1 MTGADRRT
9 HVVTIVTRFQAGA
22 GAVALRGAKGL
33 DPGRYRVTVVAG
45 SGDRLLDEADEA
57 GFAVRLLPTLRP
69 EIAPAA
75 DLRAL
80 TRLSELLA
88 SQPADVV
95 HTHSAKAGTV
105 GRLAARRAGVGRIVH
120 TYHGFPFH
128 EFQSWGRRSSYIAV
142 ERRLGR
148 ITDVG
153 LCVGTG
159 VAVEAVRRR
168 IIAPERVQ
176 TIGVAVDATGP
187 TVNPERRAA
196 ARAALGLLPEAI
208 VVGCVG
214 RLAYQKAPE
223 HFVDALTR
231 IDRPDVVGVW
241 IGGGELEGDV
251 RRAIGQAGGR
261 TRIML
266 AGERSDVP
274 SLLPA
279 FDVFALPSRYEGL
292 PVAVVEAMVCGVPV
306 VATAVNAVSDAV
318 VPGQTGLLVPPERPD
333 LLAGAIAYLLDDPS
347 AAARMAGRAR
357 EHLLGRHDV
366 ATLGAALE
374 SAYLPAARSATG
386 RPGTHHEER
395 VCT

>member
-1 MTGADRRT
+1 M
-9 HVVTIVTRFQAGA
+9 
-22 GAVALRGAKGL
+22 
-33 DPGRYRVTVVAG
+33 
-45 SGDRLLDEADEA
+45 
-57 GFAVRLLPTLRP
+57 
-69 EIAPAA
+69 
-75 DLRAL
+75 
-80 TRLSELLA
+80 
-88 SQPADVV
+88 
-95 HTHSAKAGTV
+95 
-105 GRLAARRAGVGRIVH
+105 
-120 TYHGFPFH
+120 
-128 EFQSWGRRSSYIAV
+128 

-159 VAVEAVRRR
+159 VAVEAVRR
-168 IIAPERVQ
+168 IIAPERVR

-187 TVNPERRAA
+187 TVNPQRRAA
-196 ARAALGLLPEAI
+196 ARAALGLPPEAI

-231 IDRPDVVGVW
+231 IDRADVFGVW

-251 RRAIGQAGGR
+251 RRAIGRAGGR
-261 TRIML
+261 TRIIL

-292 PVAVVEAMVCGVPV
+292 PVAIVEAMVCGVPV

-347 AAARMAGRAR
+347 AAARMAGRAAAER
-357 EHLLGRHDV
+357 PFRPARL

-374 SAYLPAARSATG
+374 SAYQPAARSAAG

-395 VCT
+395 VCTWTCSATRPSTGPRPAASPCSTATGSHGDPG